1 MIPEIKYSEF
11 FRHLQTFPAKGTDER
26 SELIKQEL
34 DRCLGGV
41 FVNGVYFSGWLYWH
55 LNHWWI
61 RDDVEDEHANILRR
75 KMHPSLRDNEWI
87 VSVYLEQCRVEKKG
101 YLHIG
106 VRQFGKSEIM
116 ASYLAYNAVMFE
128 HTQNVI
134 VGGNEDDLNLLKDKI
149 DFGIKSLWDGIKI
162 PKLDKDTKKNMV
174 RLGVKQKNNE
184 DEIWSYLIVRNV
196 SEGKRT
202 EGPAGVTAKA
212 FAIDEIGKFPFAQ
225 AFEAARPAF
234 VSKFGWRCVPILFGT
249 GGSFEKGNDAE
260 RFFYHP
266 EANNFLA
273 IVDEETGEKTAIF
286 MSGLYR
292 IDCKYA
298 SNLGEF
304 LIKEGKI
311 SVDSDISELSQIE
324 MMVSDKKKALEVI
337 TEERKVKAN
346 DPDQTEY
353 LKQVMYYPLTP
364 KECFLSTADNFY
376 NQDIARMKREKLE
389 RSDYKPMYIDL
400 FEEEGKVIHK
410 PSSKLPVSSYPTKD
424 KENLDTPICILEH
437 PVPNPPYALYVAGID
452 PYRFATAKYSKSL
465 GAIYI
470 FKRVYDVLTDTFQ
483 DMFVAW
489 YVGRPRDKDV
499 WNNNARL
506 LLKYYNAQGLCENDE
521 MSFIDYME
529 TKGEGQFLMDTPD
542 WLREFIPTS
551 GTLARSKGIS
561 RENAKVRSLLR
572 TNFKQYMEGG
582 FMTVPIPGSEE
593 TKKLLGIEKI
603 NDSVLLMEIEKW
615 NEDGNFDREVAAS
628 LAITAA
634 KYFDKQNISATVDS
648 NDPRFKVKRN
658 KKGAIEVRKRQMFS
672 QHNKSVLKKGS
683 HKLFK

>member
-11 FRHLQTFPAKGTDER
+11 FRNIQSLPPKESDER
-26 SELIKQEL
+26 KELIIREL

-61 RDDVEDEHANILRR
+61 RDDVEDEHGNILRK
-75 KMHPSLRDNEWI
+75 KMNPSLRDNEWI

-174 RLGVKQKNNE
+174 RLGFKKTNNE

-234 VSKFGWRCVPILFGT
+234 VSKYGWRCVPILFGT

-273 IVDEETGEKTAIF
+273 VDDPDTGEKTAIF

-292 IDCKYA
+292 IDCKYQ
-298 SNLGEF
+298 SNLGAF
-304 LIKEGKI
+304 LIKEGQLSK
-311 SVDSDISELSQIE
+311 DADISELLQIE
-324 MMVSDKKKALEVI
+324 MMVSDKKKALEAI

-389 RSDYKPMYIDL
+389 RSDYKPMYVDL

-410 PSSKLPVSSYPTKD
+410 PSTKLPITSYPTKD
-424 KENLDTPICILEH
+424 KSILDTPICILEH
-437 PVPNPPYALYVAGID
+437 PIPNAPYGLYCGGID

-465 GAIYI
+465 GAVYI

-489 YVGRPRDKDV
+489 YVGRPSDKAV
-499 WNNNARL
+499 WNNNTRL
-506 LLKYYNAQGLCENDE
+506 LLKYYNAIGLCENDE

-529 TKGEGQFLMDTPD
+529 TKGEGYYLMDSPD
-542 WLREFIPTS
+542 FLREFNLNNES
-551 GTLARSKGIS
+551 RSKGIS
-561 RENAKVRSLLR
+561 RESERARNLLR
-572 TNFKQYMEGG
+572 TNFKQYQENA
-582 FMTVPIPGSEE
+582 FTTVPIPGSEE
-593 TKKLLGIEKI
+593 KRAVLGVEKI
-603 NDSVLLMEIEKW
+603 NDPVLLMEIEKW
-615 NEDGNFDREVAAS
+615 NLDGNFDREIAAS
-628 LAITAA
+628 LAITCA
-634 KYFDKQNISATVDS
+634 KYFDKMSVSPTSES

-658 KKGAIEVRKRQMFS
+658 KRGAIEHRKKQMFNQYS
-672 QHNKSVLKKGS
+672 KSVLRKGS